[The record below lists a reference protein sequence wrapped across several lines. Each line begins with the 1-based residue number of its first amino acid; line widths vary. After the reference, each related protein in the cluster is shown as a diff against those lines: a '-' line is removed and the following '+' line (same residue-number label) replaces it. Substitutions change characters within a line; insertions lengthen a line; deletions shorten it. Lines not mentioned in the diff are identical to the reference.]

1 MKAHRLIKNILTIL
15 LMLSTILQLTACNNN
30 ILDNTSTKESNSTQT
45 NSAEAE
51 SNILEAQSQTST
63 EKEVPDILELTNHKI
78 ATLDEEHFEQ
88 FVDYLTDYALIGGNG
103 TRFYTDVVKKLGK
116 THSVVLSEDRAYL
129 VYKTSAGGKAYLS
142 FWRDVSPNAIVW
154 LFTNAFYIDEVRSYE
169 EFSDLV
175 GKTADDV
182 EKIDSS
188 VNYYRPESESK
199 SSWQSVHYLEDGLL
213 VITYNKNNIVEKIH
227 LEKDRIFEREDNY
240 FGMIYPHIFN
250 FNIE

>member
-1 MKAHRLIKNILTIL
+1 MKVRLLIKNSVAIL
-15 LMLSTILQLTACNNN
+15 LIVITIFQLTACNNN
-30 ILDNTSTKESNSTQT
+30 ITDNTSSKEINTVQT
-45 NSAEAE
+45 NSTET
-51 SNILEAQSQTST
+51 QSSITETET
-63 EKEVPDILELTNHKI
+63 EKEVPDILELTNHKT

-129 VYKTSAGGKAYLS
+129 VYKTEAGGKAYLS

-240 FGMIYPHIFN
+240 FGMIYLHIFN